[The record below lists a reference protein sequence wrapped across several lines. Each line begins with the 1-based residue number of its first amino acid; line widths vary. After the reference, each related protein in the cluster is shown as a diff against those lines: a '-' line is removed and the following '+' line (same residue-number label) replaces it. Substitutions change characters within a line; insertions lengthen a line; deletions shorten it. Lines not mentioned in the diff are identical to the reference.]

1 MTDLDTSSL
10 DYHGSRP
17 RREFPAPMAAACLGG
32 LYVTVAWAALIFAAT
47 TRPAVRG
54 WAPCVLIGGWLAAG
68 RFVNTL
74 TTSRWAPPAEALS
87 AVVFVAMS
95 GTILGVPADVVVSH
109 PCIVAGTAA
118 TTMAVTG
125 HRPLSVARRRPLVSS
140 LAVIVVLLSASP
152 ATGWISSARS
162 SAPTATALSTGGID
176 ASIDTHQWLASQAIL
191 VLRGDGASSVA
202 SFFDQT
208 DPTAPGTT
216 PLDPAS
222 VPSSGPLTLTY
233 RWRLLRGAR
242 DADGV
247 LYPAM
252 RDHFHNYWTHRGR
265 QWVLGGSAAS
275 NAEAAFDKATT
286 LWATGDRGE
295 SMYWLGAAVHLLDDA
310 CVPQHQFFALNPYH
324 HQYELWVL
332 RHQNE
337 LAVDH
342 GGIYAPQFRVDDGH
356 GGDAWTSAHPRGWVD
371 ECAHRAARNLQAAT
385 HPNGPT
391 DSSPSDPRWR
401 TAPHIANT
409 QRLTAGFIQLFF
421 DRVGAP

>member
-1 MTDLDTSSL
+1 MTSLDTCSV
-10 DYHGSRP
+10 DGYRP
-17 RREFPAPMAAACLGG
+17 QAQRRLPAPLAGACLGG
-32 LYVTVAWAALIFAAT
+32 LYVTVIWIAVTFSAT
-47 TRPAVRG
+47 TGTTVRG
-54 WAPCVLIGGWLAAG
+54 WAPYVLIGGWLTAG
-68 RFVNTL
+68 RFVGTL
-74 TTSRWAPPAEALS
+74 TSSRWAPVTSALS
-87 AVVFVAMS
+87 AAIFVAMS
-95 GTILGVPADVVVSH
+95 GSVLGVPADVLLRH
-109 PCIVAGTAA
+109 PCVVAGATA
-118 TTMAVTG
+118 TTMTMLG
-125 HRPLSVARRRPLVSS
+125 RRRLPLARSRRVVSGVA
-140 LAVIVVLLSASP
+140 AVMAVLSASP
-152 ATGWISSARS
+152 AVAWISSARS
-162 SAPTATALSTGGID
+162 AIPSAAARATDGVDTSV
-176 ASIDTHQWLASQAIL
+176 DTHQWFASQALVIL
-191 VLRGDGASSVA
+191 RADGADGVVA
-202 SFFDQT
+202 FFDQT

-216 PLDPAS
+216 PATPHSAATAGS
-222 VPSSGPLTLTY
+222 AALTY

-275 NAEAAFDKATT
+275 NAEAAFEKAIT
-286 LWATGDRGE
+286 LWGAGERGE

-332 RHQNE
+332 RHQTE
-337 LAVDH
+337 LEVDN
-342 GGIYAPQFRVDDGH
+342 GGIYASQFRVDDGH
-356 GGDAWTSAHPRGWVD
+356 GGEAWSSAHPRGWVD

-391 DSSPSDPRWR
+391 DSLASDPRWR
-401 TAPHIANT
+401 TAPHVADA